1 MSLEIERLL
10 DDTSW
15 ALLQSLQEDARLSY
29 SELGRRVGL
38 SAPAVVDRIRRME
51 ELGIITGYRVELDL
65 SKLGYS
71 IIAFMRIESFP
82 GEFARLSDRLQSMP
96 EVLECHRVTGSDDYI
111 AKVAVASVAHL
122 ESLIDQFTN
131 SQLTTL
137 IVLSSP
143 VTRRTIDH
151 GPRYS

>member
-1 MSLEIERLL
+1 
-10 DDTSW
+10 
-15 ALLQSLQEDARLSY
+15 
-29 SELGRRVGL
+29 
-38 SAPAVVDRIRRME
+38 
-51 ELGIITGYRVELDL
+51 
-65 SKLGYS
+65 
-71 IIAFMRIESFP
+71 
-82 GEFARLSDRLQSMP
+82 
-96 EVLECHRVTGSDDYI
+96 VLECHRVTGSDDYI